1 MKFNSVKEYFYKL
14 NNRGY
19 QLMMV
24 PLIIF
29 TLFYSQSIMNLPGWV
44 ILNQDISRILF
55 FALGIL
61 SVIVLTIVQ
70 IRTKKQASAIA
81 KEVGLGGKLEKIGTV
96 LTRKMVALSMTV
108 LLMPVALLFTGDR
121 YFGFAFGV
129 LALWYF
135 LQWPTPGR
143 VCRLLSL
150 RGDEKE
156 MVITRGEAFK

>member
-19 QLMMV
+19 QLMMM

-29 TLFYSQSIMNLPGWV
+29 TFFYSQSIIKLSGLV
-44 ILNQDISRILF
+44 ILNPEISRILF
-55 FALGIL
+55 YAMVVL
-61 SVIVLTIVQ
+61 SVIALTIVQ
-70 IRTKKQASAIA
+70 TRTKKMANAIA
-81 KEVGLGGKLEKIGTV
+81 KEVGLGSKLEKLGTV
-96 LTRKMVALSMTV
+96 LTRKMVTLSVAV
-108 LLMPVALLFTGDR
+108 LLMPVALLFTGDG
-121 YFGFAFGV
+121 YFGIAFGV
-129 LALWYF
+129 FALWYF

-143 VCRLLSL
+143 VCRLLYL

>member
-19 QLMMV
+19 QLMMM

-29 TLFYSQSIMNLPGWV
+29 TFFYSQSIIKLSGLI
-44 ILNQDISRILF
+44 ILNQEISRILF
-55 FALGIL
+55 YPIVVL
-61 SVIVLTIVQ
+61 SVISLTIVQ
-70 IRTKKQASAIA
+70 IRTKKKANVIA
-81 KEVGLGGKLEKIGTV
+81 REVGLGSKLEKLGTV
-96 LTRKMVALSMTV
+96 LTRKMVTLSMAV
-108 LLMPVALLFTGDR
+108 LLMPVALLFTGDT
-121 YFGFAFGV
+121 YFSIAFGV
-129 LALWYF
+129 FVMWYF

-143 VCRLLSL
+143 VCRLLHL